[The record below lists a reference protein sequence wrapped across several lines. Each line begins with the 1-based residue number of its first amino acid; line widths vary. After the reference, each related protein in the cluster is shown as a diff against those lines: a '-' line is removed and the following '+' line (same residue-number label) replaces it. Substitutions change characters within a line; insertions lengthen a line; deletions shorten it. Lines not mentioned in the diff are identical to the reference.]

1 MAISLLANNKARKRN
16 KKMNKMLYALIA
28 ELVQELIDYGK
39 EINDIITLLSYYGIT
54 KKQALEWYGLEED
67 NE

>member
-1 MAISLLANNKARKRN
+1 
-16 KKMNKMLYALIA
+16 MLYALIA

-39 EINDIITLLSYYGIT
+39 EPNDIIQILNQYGIT

>member
-1 MAISLLANNKARKRN
+1 
-16 KKMNKMLYALIA
+16 MNKNLYALIA

-39 EINDIITLLSYYGIT
+39 EINDIIALLSYYGIT